1 LKSREIK
8 THFYNWNR
16 KSPTIPCRQSLTE
29 LIPLIR
35 KNKADTVLVVPPVE
49 DARRG
54 ISVRMRQRVL
64 SAIMQLLRSNPEVR
78 RIYIATPLPLLISR
92 NTEPE
97 MEKAIKK
104 LARDYGAELINLNY
118 HLKQIKD
125 LRKSYRMFEDSDK
138 VLEPFP
144 VGKASDIAEYLSSQL
159 K

>member
-1 LKSREIK
+1 
-8 THFYNWNR
+8 
-16 KSPTIPCRQSLTE
+16 
-29 LIPLIR
+29 
-35 KNKADTVLVVPPVE
+35 
-49 DARRG
+49 
-54 ISVRMRQRVL
+54 
-64 SAIMQLLRSNPEVR
+64 
-78 RIYIATPLPLLISR
+78 
-92 NTEPE
+92 

-144 VGKASDIAEYLSSQL
+144 VGKASDIAEYLNSQL